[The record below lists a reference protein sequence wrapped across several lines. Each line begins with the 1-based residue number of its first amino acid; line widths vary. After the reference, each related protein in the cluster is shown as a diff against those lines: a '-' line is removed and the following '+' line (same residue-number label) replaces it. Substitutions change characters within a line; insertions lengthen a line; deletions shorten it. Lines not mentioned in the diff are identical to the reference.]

1 MGLLGS
7 ILGMAMGR
15 NSKASGLMALL
26 PLLLDNNGPLG
37 GLSGLLDKFKSSGK
51 EDILS
56 SWIGNDANQSISGS
70 QLQEILGGDIMKVV
84 TSKLGLGEAEA
95 ADQLSNA
102 MPDLI
107 DKLTPNGEA
116 PSNGLD
122 AGDLLS
128 MAGKLFK

>member
-1 MGLLGS
+1 MGLFGNL
-7 ILGMAMGR
+7 LGMAMGKH
-15 NSKASGLMALL
+15 SKALGLMSLL
-26 PLLLDNNGPLG
+26 PVLLDNNGPLG
-37 GLSGLLDKFKSSGK
+37 GLSGLLNKFKDSGH

-56 SWIGNDANQSISGS
+56 SWIGQGENQSISGN
-70 QLQEILGGDIMKVV
+70 QLQEILGGDVMKLV
-84 TSKLGLGEAEA
+84 TSKLGLGETEA

-102 MPDLI
+102 LPDLI

-128 MAGKLFK
+128 MAGQLFK

>member
-15 NSKASGLMALL
+15 KSKAAGLMALL

-37 GLSGLLDKFKSSGK
+37 GLSGLLEKFKSSGK

-56 SWIGNDANQSISGS
+56 SWIGNGANQSISGS
-70 QLQEILGGDIMKVV
+70 QLQEILGGDVMKVV

-102 MPDLI
+102 MPDII
-107 DKLTPNGEA
+107 DKLTPKGEA

>member
-1 MGLLGS
+1 MGLLGNL
-7 ILGMAMGR
+7 LGMAMGR

-56 SWIGNDANQSISGS
+56 SWIGNGSNQSISGS